1 MNSVYWNG
9 RCDAVS
15 KVNPNMVKVGITV
28 YTFLAIVVGSLY
40 SYITHVAVRHVTAL
54 RERVRG
60 GGAISLRRSSF
71 KAVKLFLAVYS
82 VFILCWIP
90 FFVLNEIGTPLAKL
104 FAIGFAFLSSG
115 LNFFVYMQMNPDFRA
130 GVRHLCFAAF
140 PSNRVA
146 DSFVHQ

>member
-1 MNSVYWNG
+1 
-9 RCDAVS
+9 
-15 KVNPNMVKVGITV
+15 MVDVTQLVKLTL
-28 YTFLAIVVGSLY
+28 TWSRSALRFTPLY

-115 LNFFVYMQMNPDFRA
+115 LNFFVYM
-130 GVRHLCFAAF
+130 
-140 PSNRVA
+140 
-146 DSFVHQ
+146 